1 MSSFMYSTTCE
12 LNWFIHAFKSFYIHD
27 FFFLST
33 NESHIS
39 TFNESLT
46 KFNCDPFGKFA
57 FVIHG
62 WTEGIYTDWVNDTIR
77 NLTYY
82 RGGCVIFMDYSVYS
96 KRDYFFG
103 LVPHFKQ
110 LASLLAERIRQT
122 TQFFENVFMF
132 GFSFGARLSFEAGA
146 QVGYNL
152 IDHIQVCDPA
162 GPGFDN
168 EARSIDPKLSA
179 KYVYCINTSTEYGSH
194 YYNCH
199 INFRM
204 GICGRR
210 QIGATVRPCRSHGLC
225 VR

>member
-1 MSSFMYSTTCE
+1 MH
-12 LNWFIHAFKSFYIHD
+12 LNLYISHSW
-27 FFFLST
+27 FFLST
-33 NESHIS
+33 NESHIA

-46 KFNCDPFGKFA
+46 KFNCDPYGKFA

-62 WTEGIYTDWVNDTIR
+62 WTEGIFTEWVNDTIR

-96 KRDYFFG
+96 VRDYFFG
-103 LVPHFKQ
+103 LMPHFNQ
-110 LASLLAERIRQT
+110 LASLLTERIRQT
-122 TQFFENVFMF
+122 TSLFENVFMF
-132 GFSFGARLSFEAGA
+132 GFSFGARLSLEAGA
-146 QVGYNL
+146 RIGYNL

-162 GPGFDN
+162 GPGFDGD
-168 EARSIDPKLSA
+168 AKSVDPKLSA
-179 KYVYCINTSTEYGSH
+179 KFVYCINTSTEYGTH
-194 YYNCH
+194 FYNCH

-204 GICGRR
+204 GICGHL

>member
-1 MSSFMYSTTCE
+1 
-12 LNWFIHAFKSFYIHD
+12 
-27 FFFLST
+27 
-33 NESHIS
+33 
-39 TFNESLT
+39 
-46 KFNCDPFGKFA
+46 
-57 FVIHG
+57 VIHG
-62 WTEGIYTDWVNDTIR
+62 WTEGIYTEWVNDTIR

-96 KRDYFFG
+96 VRDYFFG
-103 LVPHFKQ
+103 LMPHFNQ

-122 TQFFENVFMF
+122 TSFYENVFMF

-146 QVGYNL
+146 RIGYNL

-162 GPGFDN
+162 GPGFDGD
-168 EARSIDPKLSA
+168 ARSVDPKLSA
-179 KYVYCINTSTEYGSH
+179 KFVYCINTSTEYGTH

-204 GICGRR
+204 GICGYQ
-210 QIGATVRPCRSHGLC
+210 QIGATVKPCRSHGLC